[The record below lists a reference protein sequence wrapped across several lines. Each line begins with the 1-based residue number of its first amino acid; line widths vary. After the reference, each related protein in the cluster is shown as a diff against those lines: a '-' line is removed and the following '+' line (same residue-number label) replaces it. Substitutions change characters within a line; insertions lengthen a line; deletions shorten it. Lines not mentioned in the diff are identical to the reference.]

1 MNFSLEVRSFS
12 DRRVRMILPYAISRT
27 RLASTGLSKAQI
39 RESIIAAIA
48 KNETSGA

>member
-12 DRRVRMILPYAISRT
+12 DRRVRMVFPYTINRT
-27 RLASTGLSKAQI
+27 RLALTGLSKAQI
-39 RESIIAAIA
+39 RESIVAAIA